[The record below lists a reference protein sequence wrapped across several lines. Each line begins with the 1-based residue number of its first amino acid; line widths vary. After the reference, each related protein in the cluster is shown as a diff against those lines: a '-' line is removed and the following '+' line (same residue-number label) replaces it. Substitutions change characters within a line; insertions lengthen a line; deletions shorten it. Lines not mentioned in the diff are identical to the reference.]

1 MDFDSKR
8 MALLAGVGD
17 PEVRH
22 EIVREQ
28 AEQLNE
34 TIESRKSSDTKDPVR
49 LAVRKAIQKMIA
61 EGDLSAAQQRSLD
74 DVKAAILKG
83 GSATEDPETGEIT
96 VAFKNED
103 VVAEGDI
110 EECGRCGD
118 MHAPVAPPPT
128 CPMSHDHP
136 EHHDHLMLDQPPM
149 LEEDEAEEDDLVSEG
164 DDAVINERDDGSLTL
179 EIGGKMYEL
188 KEILYEDED
197 VMEDE
202 ELEESEIPTDATNA
216 DVNDAGE
223 VEYSKLVK

>member
-61 EGDLSAAQQRSLD
+61 EGTLSINEDVAA
-74 DVKAAILKG
+74 
-83 GSATEDPETGEIT
+83 
-96 VAFKNED
+96 ED

-110 EECGRCGD
+110 EECGRCGE
-118 MHAPVAPPPT
+118 MHAPVAPPPA

-149 LEEDEAEEDDLVSEG
+149 LEEDEVEEDDLVSEG
-164 DDAVINERDDGSLTL
+164 DDAVINEHENGSLTL

-202 ELEESEIPTDATNA
+202 DLEEEISLTISDEEAQGVLDNR
-216 DVNDAGE
+216 G
-223 VEYSKLVK
+223 

>member
-61 EGDLSAAQQRSLD
+61 EGTLNID
-74 DVKAAILKG
+74 
-83 GSATEDPETGEIT
+83 EDADT
-96 VAFKNED
+96 ED

-110 EECGRCGD
+110 EECGGCGE

-136 EHHDHLMLDQPPM
+136 EHHDQLMLDQPPM
-149 LEEDEAEEDDLVSEG
+149 LEEDEVEEDDLVSEG
-164 DDAVINERDDGSLTL
+164 DDAVINEHENGSLTL

-202 ELEESEIPTDATNA
+202 ELEESEIPNDATHA
-216 DVNDAGE
+216 VVNDAGE
-223 VEYSKLVK
+223 VEYSEIVE

>member
-34 TIESRKSSDTKDPVR
+34 TIESRKSRDTKDPVR

-61 EGDLSAAQQRSLD
+61 EGDLSAVQQKSLD

-110 EECGRCGD
+110 EECGGCGE

-136 EHHDHLMLDQPPM
+136 EHHDHLMLDQPPV
-149 LEEDEAEEDDLVSEG
+149 LEEDEVEEADLVAEG
-164 DDAVINERDDGSLTL
+164 DDAVINQHEDGSLTL
-179 EIGGKMYEL
+179 DLAGKTYSLQEL
-188 KEILYEDED
+188 LAEDED

-202 ELEESEIPTDATNA
+202 ELEDQLQGDT
-216 DVNDAGE
+216 E
-223 VEYSKLVK
+223 VVVVD

>member
-61 EGDLSAAQQRSLD
+61 EGTLNINEDAD
-74 DVKAAILKG
+74 
-83 GSATEDPETGEIT
+83 TEDV
-96 VAFKNED
+96 VAEDVVTEDVVAED

-110 EECGRCGD
+110 EECGRCGE
-118 MHAPVAPPPT
+118 MHAPVAPPPA

-149 LEEDEAEEDDLVSEG
+149 LEEDEVEEDDLVSEG
-164 DDAVINERDDGSLTL
+164 DDAVINEHENGSLTL
-179 EIGGKMYEL
+179 EIGGKTYEL

-197 VMEDE
+197 VMEDDD
-202 ELEESEIPTDATNA
+202 LEEAEMKSYTDDD
-216 DVNDAGE
+216 DVTW
-223 VEYSKLVK
+223 VKKQ

>member
-1 MDFDSKR
+1 

-34 TIESRKSSDTKDPVR
+34 TIESRKSNDTKDPVR

-61 EGDLSAAQQRSLD
+61 EGDLSVSQQKSLD

-83 GSATEDPETGEIT
+83 GNATENPETGEIT

-110 EECGRCGD
+110 EECGGCGE
-118 MHAPVAPPPT
+118 MHAPVAPPPA
-128 CPMSHDHP
+128 CPMSHDHAEQP
-136 EHHDHLMLDQPPM
+136 HNQLMMDQPPM
-149 LEEDEAEEDDLVSEG
+149 LEEDEAEDEDELVSEG
-164 DDAVINERDDGSLTL
+164 DDAVINEDEHGALTL
-179 EIGGKMYEL
+179 EIGGKTYSL
-188 KEILYEDED
+188 QEILSEDDEEV

-202 ELEESEIPTDATNA
+202 ELEE
-216 DVNDAGE
+216 DVTVSLSDEEAQSLIDKE
-223 VEYSKLVK
+223 D